1 MLLENTLKEL
11 NPVIIVVNENL
22 LIRIKYIK
30 AWPGKIEISYF
41 LFTVCWDLLRAFGT
55 STADFLLIEKRQ
67 NTVTFQ
73 KIRQSAG
80 NQK

>member
-41 LFTVCWDLLRAFGT
+41 LFTICWNPLRAFKT
-55 STADFLLIEKRQ
+55 STADYMLAVEYSDILKDWAIS
-67 NTVTFQ
+67 Q
-73 KIRQSAG
+73 KPKIT
-80 NQK
+80 

>member
-41 LFTVCWDLLRAFGT
+41 IFTICWNPFIAFGT
-55 STADFLLIEKRQ
+55 STTDFLLKEKR
-67 NTVTFQ
+67 
-73 KIRQSAG
+73 
-80 NQK
+80 

>member
-11 NPVIIVVNENL
+11 NQVIIVVNENL

-41 LFTVCWDLLRAFGT
+41 IFTICWNPFIAFGT
-55 STADFLLIEKRQ
+55 STTDFLLKEKR
-67 NTVTFQ
+67 
-73 KIRQSAG
+73 
-80 NQK
+80 

>member
-30 AWPGKIEISYF
+30 ALPGKVEISYF
-41 LFTVCWDLLRAFGT
+41 FSLYAGIPLELWELVL
-55 STADFLLIEKRQ
+55 Q
-67 NTVTFQ
+67 TFF
-73 KIRQSAG
+73 
-80 NQK
+80 

>member
-1 MLLENTLKEL
+1 MLLENTLKKL

-41 LFTVCWDLLRAFGT
+41 LSTIRWDPFRAFET
-55 STADFLLIEKRQ
+55 STTDFRLKEKR
-67 NTVTFQ
+67 
-73 KIRQSAG
+73 
-80 NQK
+80 

>member
-41 LFTVCWDLLRAFGT
+41 LFTICWNPFIAFGT
-55 STADFLLIEKRQ
+55 STTDFLLKEKR
-67 NTVTFQ
+67 
-73 KIRQSAG
+73 
-80 NQK
+80 